1 MVMIMKFL
9 TMFLYGAF
17 LFILTGCN
25 INEEPLPKNEA
36 DLIESVST
44 QIEAFL
50 PLYVNESFYLPTY
63 SGVDIDWYIGD
74 ELISHRFIYQEPF
87 LMQSVTLTA
96 KIKTVSGSGSF
107 DYPLII
113 LPLDSPLNDNVIH
126 LRSNATYDEITK
138 DRYYNAIIDISSR
151 INGQEEK
158 IIDNEIAEIRARGN
172 STYFM
177 PKKPFRIKFQDE
189 VSLLGL
195 PETTDYVLL
204 AEYADKSL
212 MRNMI
217 TYKFSS
223 LLEGMEYTPKARY
236 VEVYLNNEYIGL
248 YLLTNQIEVSDNYLN
263 IPLDS
268 TQDDAG
274 FMLELSHLFY
284 QDGKV
289 DGVDGFVA
297 SGIPYVID
305 QPRPNKDLEPR
316 HITYIENY
324 ILDMQAMLR
333 DQGPYEDYLDIE
345 NFIDYFI
352 IQEVLKNVD
361 VGWGSVYSYKR
372 PNEPLRMG
380 PVWDFD
386 LAIGNADYI
395 DYGPENWYGMREF
408 KNYWFRLMMDVPE
421 IREQY
426 KLRYVEVYEMVIP
439 LVLEAVLELGES
451 LTPYADRNF
460 ERWQILETYVWPN
473 PQEIVNATTY
483 EGQVDYVYDF
493 IRLRTNWMY
502 HEMQTSSYQNGH
514 FDD

>member
-1 MVMIMKFL
+1 
-9 TMFLYGAF
+9 
-17 LFILTGCN
+17 
-25 INEEPLPKNEA
+25 
-36 DLIESVST
+36 
-44 QIEAFL
+44 
-50 PLYVNESFYLPTY
+50 
-63 SGVDIDWYIGD
+63 
-74 ELISHRFIYQEPF
+74 
-87 LMQSVTLTA
+87 
-96 KIKTVSGSGSF
+96 
-107 DYPLII
+107 
-113 LPLDSPLNDNVIH
+113 
-126 LRSNATYDEITK
+126 
-138 DRYYNAIIDISSR
+138 
-151 INGQEEK
+151 
-158 IIDNEIAEIRARGN
+158 
-172 STYFM
+172 
-177 PKKPFRIKFQDE
+177 
-189 VSLLGL
+189 
-195 PETTDYVLL
+195 
-204 AEYADKSL
+204 
-212 MRNMI
+212 
-217 TYKFSS
+217 
-223 LLEGMEYTPKARY
+223 
-236 VEVYLNNEYIGL
+236 
-248 YLLTNQIEVSDNYLN
+248 
-263 IPLDS
+263 
-268 TQDDAG
+268 
-274 FMLELSHLFY
+274 MLELSHLFY

-439 LVLEAVLELGES
+439 LVLEAVLELGDS